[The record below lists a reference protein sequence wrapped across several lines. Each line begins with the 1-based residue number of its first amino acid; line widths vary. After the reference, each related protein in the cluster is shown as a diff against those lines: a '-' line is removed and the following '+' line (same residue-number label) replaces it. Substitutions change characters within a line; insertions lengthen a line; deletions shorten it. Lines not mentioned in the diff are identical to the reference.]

1 MTTKRK
7 LKNLKAKK
15 KSSQSNRI
23 VPTRNAPP
31 KLFNF
36 SIRWL
41 FAFTAIM
48 AVVTLGFSAH
58 FAIGIALSVL
68 TIPSFAAIYCYT
80 QGGFSYGGSSKV
92 CIAVSIL
99 TSISS
104 ALVAWST
111 SGQLW
116 SPNFASLQFA
126 LVGGALF
133 GALFWVFP
141 FVVFSIAYELLGGPT
156 KKFLNDDFHDD

>member
-1 MTTKRK
+1 M
-7 LKNLKAKK
+7 AKK
-15 KSSQSNRI
+15 NSSQSKEMS
-23 VPTRNAPP
+23 
-31 KLFNF
+31 KLFKF

-41 FAFTAIM
+41 FAFTAII
-48 AVVTLGFSAH
+48 AVVTLSFSAH
-58 FAIGIALSVL
+58 SAIGIALSVL
-68 TIPSFAAIYCYT
+68 TIPSFAAIYCYV

-92 CIAVSIL
+92 CIVASIL
-99 TSISS
+99 TSISG

-116 SPNFASLQFA
+116 ILNFASLELA
-126 LVGGALF
+126 LVSGAAF

-156 KKFLNDDFHDD
+156 KKFSNDDFQDD